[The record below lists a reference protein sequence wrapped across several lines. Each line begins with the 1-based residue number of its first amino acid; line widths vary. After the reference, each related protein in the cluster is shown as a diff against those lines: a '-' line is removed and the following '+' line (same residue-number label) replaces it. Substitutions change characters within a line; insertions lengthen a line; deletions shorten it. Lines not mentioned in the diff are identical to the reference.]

1 MAKNALGKGLGAL
14 IGGPKIAQPVPVAEA
29 GESIRKIPVGS
40 IDTSPYQPRKVFAE
54 EDLLELCDSIRVNGI
69 LTPLIVRKV
78 GDRHELI
85 AGERRWRAAQ
95 RLGLDKVPAIVRAA
109 SNQEAAEWALIENL
123 QRADLNPMEEAEGY
137 ERLVQQFKLTQ
148 EQVAQQVG
156 KSRAAVAN
164 ALRLR
169 NLAPDVQS
177 LVGKNL
183 LSVGHAKVILGV
195 TDAAQQTLLA
205 NRAVKESLTVR
216 QVEVLVNSLNKI
228 GANKPKSGTK
238 TGGGS
243 SGADWRDLEL
253 RLQRVLGTK
262 VKLVGTGSAGK
273 VEIHYFNSAD
283 LDRILNVLG
292 AGGGS

>member
-14 IGGPKIAQPVPVAEA
+14 IGGPKIAQPVPVTEA
-29 GESIRKIPVGS
+29 GESIRKIPVES
-40 IDTSPYQPRKVFAE
+40 IDVSPYQPRKVFSE
-54 EDLLELCDSIRVNGI
+54 EELLELSDSIRVNGI

-137 ERLVQQFKLTQ
+137 ERLIQQFKLTQ

-169 NLAPDVQS
+169 NLAPDVQA

-228 GANKPKSGTK
+228 GGKKPKAGAKSG
-238 TGGGS
+238 GVS

-253 RLQRVLGTK
+253 RLQRTLGTK